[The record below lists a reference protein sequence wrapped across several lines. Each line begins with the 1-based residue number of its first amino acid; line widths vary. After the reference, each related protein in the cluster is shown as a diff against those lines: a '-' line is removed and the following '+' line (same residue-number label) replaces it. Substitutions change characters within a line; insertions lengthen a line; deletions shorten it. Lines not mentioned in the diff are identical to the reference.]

1 MRLVCQTNQRLSASL
16 QGLFEMVDVR
26 VDSFHDAFEASLVAK
41 QIGKLVLL
49 VTVVTAVL
57 LLFYR

>member
-1 MRLVCQTNQRLSASL
+1 
-16 QGLFEMVDVR
+16 MVDVR